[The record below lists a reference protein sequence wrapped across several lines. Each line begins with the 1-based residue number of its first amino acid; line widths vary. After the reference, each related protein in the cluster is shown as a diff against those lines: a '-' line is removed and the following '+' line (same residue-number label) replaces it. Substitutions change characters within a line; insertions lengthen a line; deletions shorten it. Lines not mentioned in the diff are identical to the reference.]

1 MIPVDYYRLISDQV
15 RKGLEESYEDMQGA
29 NWEDAR
35 ELAVQN
41 VMNKIC
47 EYLQIEEETD
57 IFFEFDED
65 DETDD

>member
-15 RKGLEESYEDMQGA
+15 RKGLEESYEDMQGS

-47 EYLQIEEETD
+47 EYLQIETEED
-57 IFFEFDED
+57 IFFEFDEGD
-65 DETDD
+65 DEE

>member
-15 RKGLEESYEDMQGA
+15 RKGLEESYEDMQGS

-47 EYLQIEEETD
+47 EYLQIETEED

>member
-15 RKGLEESYEDMQGA
+15 RKGLEESYVDMQGS

-47 EYLQIEEETD
+47 EYLQIETEED

>member
-47 EYLQIEEETD
+47 EYLQIETEED

>member
-15 RKGLEESYEDMQGA
+15 RKGLEESYEDMQGS